1 MLMNTVTIYEIMC
14 TLNSNMVETEMVF
27 HNMAGYLED
36 IRQKQ
41 ANDETI
47 AILAT
52 GTVIKNGESWK
63 FRLPAMR
70 DALGYTGEP
79 RLRFIE
85 DENAFNPMDPNYILW
100 YIFGEEKP
108 EIAEEFLE
116 FLCGL
121 TKDENTGSEE
131 T

>member
-1 MLMNTVTIYEIMC
+1 MNTVTIYEIMC
-14 TLNSNMVETEMVF
+14 TLNSNMVETETVF
-27 HNMAGYLED
+27 HNMAWYLED
-36 IRQKQ
+36 IRQEQ
-41 ANDETI
+41 ANEETI

-70 DALGYTGEP
+70 DVLGYTGEP

-85 DENAFNPMDPNYILW
+85 DESTFNPMDPNYILW

-108 EIAEEFLE
+108 EIAEEFII
-116 FLCGL
+116 FLGGL
-121 TKDENTGSEE
+121 TTDENTESEE
-131 T
+131 S

>member
-1 MLMNTVTIYEIMC
+1 MNTVTIYEIMC
-14 TLNSNMVETEMVF
+14 TLNSNMAETETVF
-27 HNMAGYLED
+27 RNMAGLLED
-36 IRQKQ
+36 IRQET
-41 ANDETI
+41 ANEETV

-70 DALGYTGEP
+70 DVLGYTGVP

-85 DENAFNPMDPNYILW
+85 DESTFNPMDPKYIIW
-100 YIFGEEKP
+100 EIFGEEKP

-116 FLCGL
+116 FLGGL

>member
-1 MLMNTVTIYEIMC
+1 MDTVVIYETMC
-14 TLNSNMVETEMVF
+14 TLNGNMVEPEELF
-27 HNMAGYLED
+27 RNLAGYLED

-41 ANDETI
+41 ANEETI

-63 FRLPAMR
+63 FRLPVMR
-70 DALGYTGEP
+70 DVLGYTGVLI
-79 RLRFIE
+79 LRFIE
-85 DENAFNPMDPNYILW
+85 DESAFNPMDLKYIIW
-100 YIFGEEKP
+100 EIFGEEKP

-116 FLCGL
+116 FLGRL
-121 TKDENTGSEE
+121 TKVENTGSEE